1 MAEIIVSQQ
10 AVDDFE
16 RIWLNIALDN
26 DDAADRLL
34 RAINVKIER
43 LRIFPEIGRVRDDL
57 RPSAR
62 GLVHGSYLILY
73 EYDAARDVVTIVTV
87 VEGMRDLDRLF

>member
-1 MAEIIVSQQ
+1 MAKIIVSQQ
-10 AVDDFE
+10 ADDDFE

-43 LRIFPEIGRVRDDL
+43 LRIFPEIGRARDDL
-57 RPSAR
+57 RPAAR

-73 EYDAARDVVTIVTV
+73 EYDAAHDVVTIITV

>member
-10 AVDDFE
+10 ADDDFE

-34 RAINVKIER
+34 RAITSR
-43 LRIFPEIGRVRDDL
+43 S
-57 RPSAR
+57 SAFASSRKSGARATISGLTR
-62 GLVHGSYLILY
+62 GGWSTAPI
-73 EYDAARDVVTIVTV
+73 
-87 VEGMRDLDRLF
+87 